1 MHCQKC
7 RSPLRLDSSLEDLN
21 PAAFKLLAGK
31 SSKYDALFT
40 ITNHVDATVS
50 PDASKSSRSRKQLP
64 SYQQER
70 LADYDAASQ
79 NARPASIKQSFI
91 HPSRSRGKDP
101 NMSFIMLT
109 ESQVLDS
116 PTPKPKKQS
125 STTASLPQSQQTF
138 LKDRTEATESIF
150 EVLSSRS
157 DIDHP
162 ICAECTE
169 ILVEGLQK
177 RLAQA
182 NKERDAYVDFLRQAN
197 ADIPS
202 EEDVRQA
209 EEEHQRAYKEEQSA
223 LDELQ
228 NLEREK
234 AELEKE
240 ILGLDSVL
248 HDLETREEKFWEQ
261 RNEHSMELTK
271 YQNERDRVNNQFE
284 FDSKQLQRLQRAN
297 VYNDTF
303 AIGYDGYFGTIN
315 GLRLGRLPDRAVEWS
330 EINAAWGHTCLLLA
344 TVAEKLH
351 FQFFGFELKPM
362 GSTSQILEYI
372 SRKPSGNRSNDT
384 TSQDKKK
391 VHELFTSGDYSLGIG
406 LFSRKFDTA
415 MVAFL
420 ECLKQLISHAENTQ
434 VMGPN
439 GQPVVCPTIP
449 YKIDKDVIGEASI
462 KLAGFNQEVQWTK
475 ACKSMLICCKYLLA
489 HASNISELGQRTDD

>member
-1 MHCQKC
+1 MYCQKC
-7 RSPLRLDSSLEDLN
+7 RSPLKLDSSLEDLN

-31 SSKYDALFT
+31 CFEYEAGFDT
-40 ITNHVDATVS
+40 HEYVDASTS
-50 PDASKSSRSRKQLP
+50 PDAMKSSRNRKHLP

-70 LADYDAASQ
+70 LADYDAAAQ
-79 NARPASIKQSFI
+79 NARPASIKQSFT
-91 HPSRSRGKDP
+91 HAPRSRGKDP
-101 NMSFIMLT
+101 NMSFVMLT

-125 STTASLPQSQQTF
+125 SKDESLPPSQQTF

-162 ICAECTE
+162 ICTDCTE

-177 RLAQA
+177 RLVHA

-202 EEDVRQA
+202 EDEVRQA
-209 EEEHQRAYKEEQSA
+209 EQEHQRAKKEEQSA
-223 LDELQ
+223 LEELR
-228 NLEREK
+228 NLEAEK
-234 AELEKE
+234 AELEKD

-248 HDLETREEKFWEQ
+248 RDLEIREEKFWEQ
-261 RNEHSMELTK
+261 RNEHFMDLTK

-284 FDSKQLQRLQRAN
+284 FDTKQLQRLQRAN

-351 FQFFGFELKPM
+351 FQFFGFELRPM
-362 GSTSQILEYI
+362 GSTSQIVEYI

-384 TSQDKKK
+384 MSQDKKK
-391 VHELFTSGDYSLGIG
+391 IHELFTSGDYSLGMA

-415 MVAFL
+415 MIAFL
-420 ECLKQLISHAENTQ
+420 ECLKQLISHAESTQ
-434 VMGPN
+434 VPGPN
-439 GQPVVCPTIP
+439 GQPVVCPPIP
-449 YKIDKDVIGEASI
+449 YKIDKDMIGEASI
-462 KLAGFNQEVQWTK
+462 KLGGFNQEMQWTK